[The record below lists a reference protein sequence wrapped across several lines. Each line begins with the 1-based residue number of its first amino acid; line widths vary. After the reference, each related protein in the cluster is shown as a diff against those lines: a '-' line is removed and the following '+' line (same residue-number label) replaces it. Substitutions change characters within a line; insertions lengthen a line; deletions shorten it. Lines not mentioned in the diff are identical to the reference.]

1 MTYLRSVPS
10 DFDNVFQL
18 PPRVRAPS
26 SQPAGDGTPTPAA
39 AHLGLT
45 TTVLRY
51 WRQTAE
57 ARRAR
62 HQLMQ
67 LNDHLLRDI
76 GLGRTDVCFGDVE
89 LLARHRAAGG
99 IL

>member
-18 PPRVRAPS
+18 PP
-26 SQPAGDGTPTPAA
+26 SQPAGDHTRTPAA
-39 AHLGLT
+39 ARPGLT
-45 TTVLRY
+45 TTALRY
-51 WRQTAE
+51 WRQVAE

-76 GLGRTDVCFGDVE
+76 GLTRTDVSFGDVE
-89 LLARHRAAGG
+89 LNARHRVAGG
-99 IL
+99 MR